1 MRKRVH
7 FSAAGERLADARYQA
22 LTSFAGKMHGTPAI
36 YQRGYAPGTL
46 WARALAGVDAVGER
60 HWVVRVVTVD
70 TETTEHICDDRCRM
84 ARSRTCACS
93 CGGANHGIALIQCK
107 AA

>member
-1 MRKRVH
+1 MRQKVH
-7 FSAAGERLADARYQA
+7 FAGDGQPLSGVRY
-22 LTSFAGKMHGTPAI
+22 LTVLEVVGQTHGKPTLFQRGWPRGTPW
-36 YQRGYAPGTL
+36 G
-46 WARALAGVDAVGER
+46 RALIGVDAVGER

-70 TETTEHICDDRCRM
+70 TETTKHICDDRCRM